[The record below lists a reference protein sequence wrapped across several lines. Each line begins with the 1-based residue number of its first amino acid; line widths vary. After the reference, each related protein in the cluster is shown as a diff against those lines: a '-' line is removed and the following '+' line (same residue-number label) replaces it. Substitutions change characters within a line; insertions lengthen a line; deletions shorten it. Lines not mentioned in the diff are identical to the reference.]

1 MRTLLADHPLV
12 THKLTMLRDERSNT
26 ATFRALADE
35 LVTLLAYEA
44 TREVRVNEVAVT
56 TPVGTAIGARLAEP
70 APLIVPVLRAGIGML
85 DGMTRLLPMASVGF
99 VGMVRDEESLV
110 ASTYA
115 NRLPADL
122 TGRDTFVLDPMLATG
137 GTLVT
142 VIGLL
147 AARGAASVTAICLLA
162 APEGLARVEEA
173 FPGEGT
179 PSVRVVTGAVDER
192 LNNKG
197 YIVPGLGDAGDRLFG
212 EI

>member
-12 THKLTMLRDERSNT
+12 THKLTLLRDERSNT

-44 TREVRVNEVAVT
+44 TRQIRVTEVTVT
-56 TPVGTAIGARLAEP
+56 TPVGTAHGLKLTEP
-70 APLIVPVLRAGIGML
+70 NPLIVPVLRAGIGML
-85 DGMTRLLPMASVGF
+85 DGMTRLLPMAAVGF
-99 VGMVRDEESLV
+99 VGMVRDEQSLV

-122 TGRDTFVLDPMLATG
+122 TGRDVFVLDPMLATG

-142 VIGLL
+142 VIGML
-147 AARGAASVTAICLLA
+147 ASRGAASVTAICLLA

-173 FPGEGT
+173 FPGEGE
-179 PSVRVVTGAVDER
+179 PAIRVVTGAVDER
-192 LNNKG
+192 LNDKG